1 MKNINNQF
9 TKGLITGVTTTF
21 ILFLFIGATSY
32 IQWSESDVSPVCL
45 VKPGIA
51 GFVPVNGT
59 SIGNVWTISEVTP
72 MCEVKPGI
80 AGFVP
85 VNGTSIGNVWNK
97 SKVTPMCLVK
107 PSWGGFAPIY

>member
-59 SIGNVWTISEVTP
+59 SIGNVW
-72 MCEVKPGI
+72 
-80 AGFVP
+80 
-85 VNGTSIGNVWNK
+85 NK